1 MNIRVM
7 RFDHGKYFITDS
19 ATGKSE
25 DIHKDAE
32 VFGYLIDTD
41 GSTFL
46 HTGDCFS
53 GDKPQFIKYNLS
65 DREIDVAFFDRTFLR
80 PEGINIINEN
90 IRAKNIILR
99 HTEPAK
105 REYYRSI
112 VKDIPVFFVFTKQME
127 KRVIRK

>member
-1 MNIRVM
+1 M
-7 RFDHGKYFITDS
+7 
-19 ATGKSE
+19 
-25 DIHKDAE
+25 
-32 VFGYLIDTD
+32 IDTD

-46 HTGDCFS
+46 HTGDCFT

-90 IRAKNIILR
+90 IMTKNIILM
-99 HTEPAK
+99 HTEPK
-105 REYYRSI
+105 REYYKSI
-112 VKDIPVFFVFTKQME
+112 VKDISAFFVFTKQME